1 MARLHTD
8 PTIPSDQ
15 DALLAREASRTL
27 AKHRVADEDLRVQV
41 NKAGRE
47 ITTIELPAAATK
59 LLMQMLIEMGKGRA
73 VTLVPS
79 DTEITTQQAADLLN
93 VWRPYVIGL
102 IDKGVLPSRMVG
114 IQRRLPLADVLA
126 CKADNRARRRVSLDE
141 MARLD
146 QEMGLI

>member
-93 VWRPYVIGL
+93 VSRPYVIGL

-114 IQRRLPLADVLA
+114 IQRRLPLADVLNYKIET
-126 CKADNRARRRVSLDE
+126 KAKAYE
-141 MARLD
+141 AMKEIAAID
-146 QEMGLI
+146 QELGLR